1 MKFAIRNLTFEIL
14 FFIKRKSFVTKF
26 GNIYYS
32 LSTKKLI
39 YFILLNKRRKN
50 LNSKS
55 LNFYSLLCLTYHIYI
70 IIILALLIILW
81 NFCFPYLK
89 GQYLWPDCFLKLQD
103 IINFM
108 PRVSEQ
114 EEDQP
119 DTIQCSLG

>member
-1 MKFAIRNLTFEIL
+1 MKFAIQNLTFEIL

-32 LSTKKLI
+32 FSTKKLI
-39 YFILLNKRRKN
+39 YFTVLNKWRKKFEFKEFEF
-50 LNSKS
+50 L
-55 LNFYSLLCLTYHIYI
+55 FTLCLIYHIYI
-70 IIILALLIILW
+70 IIILALLITLW
-81 NFCFPYLK
+81 KFCFPYLK

-119 DTIQCSLG
+119 DTIQGSLG